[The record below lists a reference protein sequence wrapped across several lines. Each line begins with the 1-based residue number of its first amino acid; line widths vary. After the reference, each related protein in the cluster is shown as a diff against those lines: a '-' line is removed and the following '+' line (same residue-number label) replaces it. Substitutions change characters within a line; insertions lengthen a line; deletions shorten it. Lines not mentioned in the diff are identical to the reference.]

1 MDRIVIIGAGQA
13 GFSAA
18 STLRKEGFEGQIDLI
33 GNEKHLPYQR
43 PPLSK
48 KYLLGEMSA
57 ERLSFRDDTF
67 FSDQNISLHLGKEVQ
82 SIDRVGKKVTFND
95 GVHLGYDRLILTT
108 GSRARTLPD
117 HMTKDVDPDR
127 LFTIRTLADIDR
139 MQPHFKAGARLL
151 VLGGG
156 YIGLEAAAV
165 ARQMGLEVTLV
176 EMQERL
182 LARVTSSQTSD
193 YFASLHKDQ
202 GVDLRLGVGLEQL
215 EQEDNAIKA
224 ILGDSRTIIC
234 DLIIV
239 GIGGNAN
246 TELARKASLN
256 IDDGIIVNEFG
267 RTSDDN
273 VFAAGDCCLLPYQG
287 HRIRLESVQNA
298 IDQAMIVAKTIMGG
312 SEAYRPNPWFWS
324 DQYDIKLQIAGL
336 FDGYDTIIRR
346 PGKDDR
352 SCSHWYYRKGGL
364 ICVESINDPRAYMMG
379 KRWLEKGQTPS
390 PDAIANPEMD
400 LKKIAV

>member
-13 GFSAA
+13 GFSAV
-18 STLRKEGFEGQIDLI
+18 STLRKEGFDGQIDLI
-33 GNEKHLPYQR
+33 GNERHLPYQR

-57 ERLSFRDDTF
+57 ERLTFRDNSF
-67 FSDQNISLHLGKEVQ
+67 FSEEKITLHLGQEAQ
-82 SIDRVGKKVTFND
+82 TIDRDEKKVELSNGASLT
-95 GVHLGYDRLILTT
+95 YDHLILTT

-117 HMTKDVDPDR
+117 QLVTDVDPDR
-127 LFTIRTLADIDR
+127 LFTVRSLADIDR
-139 MQPHFKAGARLL
+139 MQPRFKAGARLL

-182 LARVTSSQTSD
+182 LARVTSPQTSD
-193 YFASLHKDQ
+193 YFTNLHQDQ
-202 GVDLRLGVGLEQL
+202 GVELRLGVGLDQL
-215 EQEDNAIKA
+215 TQEGDVIKA
-224 ILGDSRTIIC
+224 LLSDGASVAC
-234 DLIIV
+234 DLVIV
-239 GIGGNAN
+239 GIGGIANA
-246 TELARKASLN
+246 ELAQSAGLVVEA
-256 IDDGIIVNEFG
+256 GIVVDEFG
-267 RTSDDN
+267 RTSDDSI
-273 VFAAGDCCLLPYQG
+273 FAAGDCCLLPYRGDQ
-287 HRIRLESVQNA
+287 IRLESVQNA
-298 IDQAMIVAKTIMGG
+298 IDQALIVAKTIMGG
-312 SEAYRPNPWFWS
+312 NEAYCPNPWFWS

-336 FDGYDTIIRR
+336 FGGYDTIVRR
-346 PGKDDR
+346 PGKDER

-390 PDAIANPEMD
+390 PDEIANPETD

>member
-33 GNEKHLPYQR
+33 GNEPHLPYQR

-57 ERLSFRDDTF
+57 DRLTFRDEEY
-67 FSDQNISLHLGKEVQ
+67 FSDEAITLHLGQEVRR
-82 SIDRVGKKVTFND
+82 IDCEGKTVELDNGTS
-95 GVHLGYDRLILTT
+95 LAYDRLILTT

-117 HMTKDVDPDR
+117 QMVKDVNPDR
-127 LFTIRTLADIDR
+127 FFTVRSLADIDR
-139 MQPHFKAGARLL
+139 MQPHFKADARLL

-182 LARVTSSQTSD
+182 LARVTSPQTSD
-193 YFASLHKDQ
+193 YFAALHEAQ
-202 GVDLRLGVGLEQL
+202 NVDLRLGVGLDVL
-215 EQEDNAIKA
+215 KQEGDEIKA
-224 ILGDSRTIIC
+224 ALADGQTITC

-239 GIGGNAN
+239 GIGGMAN
-246 TELARKASLN
+246 SELAHQAGLAVEA
-256 IDDGIIVNEFG
+256 GIVVDEFG
-267 RTSDDN
+267 CTSDN
-273 VFAAGDCCLLPYQG
+273 SIFAAGDCCLLPYHGQ
-287 HRIRLESVQNA
+287 RIRLESVQNA
-298 IDQAMIVAKTIMGG
+298 IDQAVIVAKTIMGG
-312 SEAYRPNPWFWS
+312 SEAYCPNPWFWS

-336 FDGYDTIIRR
+336 FDGYDTIVKR
-346 PGKDDR
+346 PGKDER

-390 PDAIANPEMD
+390 PDAIANPETD